1 MNNNAS
7 TKEMNRHGI
16 KESGYQQYAKSPQS
30 TATAPVQY
38 TVGNDTPIDIAK
50 YTNAP
55 PVNYRDHL
63 VGNGTL
69 NDIAKVATPNLYDTM
84 ACEY

>member
-38 TVGNDTPIDIAK
+38 TVGNGTPDDIAK
-50 YTNAP
+50 YYTNAL
-55 PVNYRDHL
+55 PVKFRDHL
-63 VGNGTL
+63 VGNGTP
-69 NDIAKVATPNLYDTM
+69 NDIAKVPSNFYTIGM
-84 ACEY
+84 